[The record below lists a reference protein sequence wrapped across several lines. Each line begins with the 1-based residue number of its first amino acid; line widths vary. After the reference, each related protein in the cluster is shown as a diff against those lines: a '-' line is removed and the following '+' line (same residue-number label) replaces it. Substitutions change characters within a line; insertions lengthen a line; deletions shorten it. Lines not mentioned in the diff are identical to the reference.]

1 MESLDEK
8 EQSKRTIPS
17 APRLRRRPPPRPATW
32 DQSKAI
38 ALAKKGVSHKD
49 IASVV
54 GVSRNT
60 VQAYLHRIRPEMA
73 ALSTFREHLG
83 DSLAL
88 TLAKCI
94 DLEDKVLD
102 ALNDET
108 VLATLTTTEKERLL
122 GRLTIAK
129 GVTYDKWRLQTN
141 QSTSNNSHQIQL
153 SQVHRNLNFNP
164 GSRESGSSGEGPH
177 QSPTP

>member
-17 APRLRRRPPPRPATW
+17 APRLRKRPPPRPATW

-129 GVTYDKWRLQTN
+129 GVTYDKWRLETGKA
-141 QSTSNNSHQIQL
+141 TSHNSHSIQVA
-153 SQVHRNLNFNP
+153 QVHQALDFSQP
-164 GSRESGSSGEGPH
+164 SSESGSSGEEP
-177 QSPTP
+177 QQRPAL

>member
-1 MESLDEK
+1 
-8 EQSKRTIPS
+8 
-17 APRLRRRPPPRPATW
+17 
-32 DQSKAI
+32 
-38 ALAKKGVSHKD
+38 
-49 IASVV
+49 VV

-88 TLAKCI
+88 TLAKVI

-108 VLATLTTTEKERLL
+108 VLATLTTAEKERLL

-129 GVTYDKWRLQTN
+129 GVTYDKWRLQTGK
-141 QSTSNNSHQIQL
+141 STSNNSHEIQL
-153 SQVHRNLNFNP
+153 KQVHASLTFD
-164 GSRESGSSGEGPH
+164 GVSSGSVSGEDPSPN
-177 QSPTP
+177 QSAEDQE

>member
-17 APRLRRRPPPRPATW
+17 APRRRPPPKATTW
-32 DQSKAI
+32 DQSKAV

-83 DSLAL
+83 DALAL

-102 ALNDET
+102 ALNDEQ
-108 VLATLTTTEKERLL
+108 VIAGLTTTEKERLL

-129 GVTYDKWRLQTN
+129 GVTYDKWRLETGKA
-141 QSTSNNSHQIQL
+141 TSHNSHSIQVA
-153 SQVHRNLNFNP
+153 QVHASLTFGPMPSGP
-164 GSRESGSSGEGPH
+164 GNER
-177 QSPTP
+177 TD

>member
-1 MESLDEK
+1 VDGK
-8 EQSKRTIPS
+8 RQSQTGIPPT
-17 APRLRRRPPPRPATW
+17 PRPRRRPPPRPTTW
-32 DQSKAI
+32 DQSKAV
-38 ALAKKGVSHKD
+38 AVAKKGVSHKD

-60 VQAYLHRIRPEMA
+60 VQAYLQRIRPEMA

-88 TLAKCI
+88 PLAKCI

-102 ALNDET
+102 ALNDEQ
-108 VLATLTTTEKERLL
+108 VLATLTTAEKERLL

-129 GVTYDKWRLQTN
+129 GVTYDKWRLETGKA
-141 QSTSNNSHQIQL
+141 TSHNSHSIQVA
-153 SQVHRNLNFNP
+153 QVHASLTFGPMPSGP
-164 GSRESGSSGEGPH
+164 GNEG
-177 QSPTP
+177 TD